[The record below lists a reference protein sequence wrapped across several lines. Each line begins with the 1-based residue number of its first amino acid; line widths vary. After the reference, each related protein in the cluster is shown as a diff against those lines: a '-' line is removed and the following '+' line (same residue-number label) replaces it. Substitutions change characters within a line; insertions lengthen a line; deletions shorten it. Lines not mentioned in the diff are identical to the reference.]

1 MNYEMFSEHMK
12 PAGVSMMMYQQ
23 VCLKPKWG
31 LTIMAISQA
40 DDAGL
45 EGGIFGNPVIR
56 TPHLDELGRKSVR
69 FTRAFTPV
77 SSCSPSNVSS
87 RFIVSI
93 IDQPWPVYDPPG
105 IIGKKHVGP
114 NGVFPFDF
122 AHTEENSPINQVGR
136 NITHMKNL
144 VGSFLDRFGDK
155 PFFLYIPF
163 HDPHRC
169 GHTNPELGE
178 FCQKFGDSVSGFGT
192 IPDWEPTYY
201 SDEEVIV
208 PGTVPDTRATRS
220 EIANQYT
227 TISRLDQG
235 IGLIMDELTARGHIN
250 ETLVIYSSDNGIP
263 FPNGRTNFYDLGIHQ
278 PLLISSPVHPR
289 SHGQSVASLV
299 SLLDVTPTVL
309 DWFRIPYP
317 RYKMFHH
324 SPSVRLTGKSLLPA
338 LDYMS
343 GGQTDLMHQERTV
356 VFGSHNLHEVTMY
369 YPMRYIR
376 GPRFKLIRNLAHE
389 SYFPIDQDFF
399 LSKSLQVRCG
409 QGL

>member
-1 MNYEMFSEHMK
+1 
-12 PAGVSMMMYQQ
+12 
-23 VCLKPKWG
+23 
-31 LTIMAISQA
+31 
-40 DDAGL
+40 
-45 EGGIFGNPVIR
+45 
-56 TPHLDELGRKSVR
+56 
-69 FTRAFTPV
+69 
-77 SSCSPSNVSS
+77 
-87 RFIVSI
+87 
-93 IDQPWPVYDPPG
+93 
-105 IIGKKHVGP
+105 
-114 NGVFPFDF
+114 
-122 AHTEENSPINQVGR
+122 
-136 NITHMKNL
+136 MKNL

-399 LSKSLQVRCG
+399 LSKSLQDLLLRFRHKKDLRWIKTWPQYLIRPQWELFDLESDPLEIHNLAVDSKFQAILKDLQDQLTAWLNVTQDPWICG
-409 QGL
+409 PNQVLEDKGSFKDNPQCFSYLF